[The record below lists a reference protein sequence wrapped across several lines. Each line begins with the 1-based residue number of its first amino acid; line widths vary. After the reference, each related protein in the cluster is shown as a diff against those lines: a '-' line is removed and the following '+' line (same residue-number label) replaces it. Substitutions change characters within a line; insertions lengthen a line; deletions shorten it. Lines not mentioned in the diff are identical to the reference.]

1 MIFLFVYFL
10 FFFLRFARQADR
22 FYDGDIFIDAG
33 ESDAVLGIE
42 NKGAQTQHPLRTPDN
57 IYEFKD
63 VKSPKSGIV
72 DSTSLRSPSSMGIT
86 HTTKTSSQSS
96 LQSGAISLKESP
108 VTTLPRDIT
117 DKSSSS
123 KLSERSLSTHPRGG
137 GGGKYDDGRT
147 LLSNYE
153 KSRETMTDESSTE
166 IQKPS
171 TTPIP
176 TARKTVKSSKT
187 HLIEGIPQTEV

>member
-1 MIFLFVYFL
+1 M
-10 FFFLRFARQADR
+10 FFLSLSVALLHSIARQADR

-63 VKSPKSGIV
+63 VKPPKSGMV
-72 DSTSLRSPSSMGIT
+72 DSTSLRSPSSLGIT
-86 HTTKTSSQSS
+86 HTTKTSSQAS

-123 KLSERSLSTHPRGG
+123 KLSERSLSTHPRS
-137 GGGKYDDGRT
+137 GKYDDGRT

-176 TARKTVKSSKT
+176 TARKTLKSSKT
-187 HLIEGIPQTEV
+187 HLVEGIPQTEV

>member
-1 MIFLFVYFL
+1 M
-10 FFFLRFARQADR
+10 
-22 FYDGDIFIDAG
+22 DAG

-42 NKGAQTQHPLRTPDN
+42 NKGAQPAHHPLRTPDN

-63 VKSPKSGIV
+63 VKSPKSGMI
-72 DSTSLRSPSSMGIT
+72 DSTSLRSPSSLGIT
-86 HTTKTSSQSS
+86 HTTKTSSQTS

-108 VTTLPRDIT
+108 VTTLPRDNST
-117 DKSSSS
+117 MEKSSSS

-137 GGGKYDDGRT
+137 GGKYDDGRT
-147 LLSNYE
+147 LLSKYE
-153 KSRETMTDESSTE
+153 KSRETMTDDSSTE

-176 TARKTVKSSKT
+176 TARKTIKSSKT
-187 HLIEGIPQTEV
+187 HLVEGIPQTEV